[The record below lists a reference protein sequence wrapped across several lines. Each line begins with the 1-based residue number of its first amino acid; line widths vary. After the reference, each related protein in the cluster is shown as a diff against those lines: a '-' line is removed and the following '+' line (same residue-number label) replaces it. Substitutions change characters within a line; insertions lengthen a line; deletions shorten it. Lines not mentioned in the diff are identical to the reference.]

1 MPEPP
6 PPPLADAEEPPP
18 PEADDAPPPSLPPQP
33 AQPPAAARSSATSV
47 SSAAAAAA
55 AAASFPPDD
64 ALLYSCDAALLV
76 TVKATLAG
84 RLDIHRKHVHF
95 EAAPPQP
102 GASPA
107 AGPPPYSAPPPPP
120 SKSHWRWPVSSLVSV
135 HCQRYC
141 LQARALELF
150 TDTRTSAFVAL
161 PSRPE
166 LRRAAAALLRA
177 RPGLLLLDRRRKAEA
192 AARACDRWRRRE
204 LSTFHYLTLLNTLA
218 GRTFNDLAQYPVF
231 PWVIA
236 DYSSD
241 ELDVRCPGALR
252 DLSRPVGALNPAS
265 RPSLV
270 ERFASL
276 SRDGDGD
283 GSLPPFH
290 HGSHYSTPGG
300 VLHWLLRLQPFT
312 ELHRALHG
320 GSFDKADRLFGSLP
334 GAWGAAWRNGS
345 DVKELTPEFFTSP
358 EFLINS
364 GGHALGTRQ
373 DGSRVGDVALPPW
386 AGGDAA
392 AFVRANAAVLESE
405 PVSQSIH
412 GWIDL
417 IFGHAQKGPPAEE
430 ALNVF
435 FHLTYEGGVD
445 LSRVPPDQRASL
457 ADQIALFGQARI
469 AERRICKCQLLN
481 QYLLQI
487 PTQLFTRKHPRR
499 DPPLWLP
506 PRLSAASWQHGGC
519 FHAPPE
525 VALQADARAIAS
537 PSTAHPRHSGGVR
550 FLWVTPDGRVG
561 ALTDGGVVGWHAL
574 GRPGGG
580 MAGASAAPP
589 SAASAASAAGAAAL
603 AAAAASGG
611 IFAYG
616 AAAALALIDGPATLS
631 PAPADDAARPPP
643 PSAAPPRADGSPATH
658 PPLLLPPP
666 SPACGGGGGGGHWA
680 TPLIGRCAAPLL
692 GGHFLAVAHH
702 FDGRL
707 RLLAPDEAGDAW
719 RHRVAAVLPLGCGA
733 VATCVAASS
742 DALVAGCSDAT
753 LRVWQVRSPA
763 DVAELGASPAP
774 RCVIPSHD
782 APISCVAASE
792 QADVIASACE
802 AGVVLIHVLRRC
814 CGPAPSAPPPP
825 LRRMV
830 LPPGDAP
837 AALLIADAAGAVICL
852 SQSVSSSRLWSWS
865 VNARRTGAATPN
877 SRVTALAITPDG
889 LACLS
894 ADAVGRVALRCAG
907 SLAVVACVCAQ
918 PGPPPR
924 SRITSLCPAS
934 DDGSALLVGDAAGR
948 VQLWAS
954 ARVRTP
960 AD

>member
-386 AGGDAA
+386 VGGDAA

-580 MAGASAAPP
+580 VAGASAAPP

-603 AAAAASGG
+603 AGLSARCAPPRLARSSSPNCSSSSRCLGVSCRGTATCSRTNWSPV
-611 IFAYG
+611 
-616 AAAALALIDGPATLS
+616 ALGSPSRGRPRPRRRSVSPGCVPAGTLISVS
-631 PAPADDAARPPP
+631 PLRTGTRTAP
-643 PSAAPPRADGSPATH
+643 PSAAVSTPMEASTWRCGPSRVKRGWSRIDTLTSKLPAGCLPCAGSPAPGTLSVV
-658 PPLLLPPP
+658 PLSTPGGMVNDTSRPCTLSVRVQPLATSASSSPTAALRSRDGRPPP
-666 SPACGGGGGGGHWA
+666 KNWLSMSSNWEASVVEKP
-680 TPLIGRCAAPLL
+680 
-692 GGHFLAVAHH
+692 
-702 FDGRL
+702 
-707 RLLAPDEAGDAW
+707 PDEKPPGK
-719 RHRVAAVLPLGCGA
+719 PPGKPPPGK
-733 VATCVAASS
+733 
-742 DALVAGCSDAT
+742 
-753 LRVWQVRSPA
+753 PP
-763 DVAELGASPAP
+763 PAP
-774 RCVIPSHD
+774 
-782 APISCVAASE
+782 
-792 QADVIASACE
+792 
-802 AGVVLIHVLRRC
+802 
-814 CGPAPSAPPPP
+814 PAPSAPP
-825 LRRMV
+825 
-830 LPPGDAP
+830 
-837 AALLIADAAGAVICL
+837 AA
-852 SQSVSSSRLWSWS
+852 SKEE
-865 VNARRTGAATPN
+865 
-877 SRVTALAITPDG
+877 
-889 LACLS
+889 
-894 ADAVGRVALRCAG
+894 
-907 SLAVVACVCAQ
+907 
-918 PGPPPR
+918 
-924 SRITSLCPAS
+924 CPTES
-934 DDGSALLVGDAAGR
+934 
-948 VQLWAS
+948 
-954 ARVRTP
+954 
-960 AD
+960 